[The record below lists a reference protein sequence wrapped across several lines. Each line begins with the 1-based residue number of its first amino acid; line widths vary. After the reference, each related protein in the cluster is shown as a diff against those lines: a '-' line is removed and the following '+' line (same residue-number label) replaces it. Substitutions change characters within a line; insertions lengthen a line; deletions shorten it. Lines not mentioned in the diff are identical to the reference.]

1 MGEKRTASTHLT
13 RMMDVSCP
21 IEKAATIFIPRFIP
35 KFIPRNAWHGF
46 TTPDNEL
53 LLLWITTL
61 AGLDG
66 FFASSETLLRPRAVR
81 HFALRGPAAVT
92 SVTEG
97 ARLAA

>member
-21 IEKAATIFIPRFIP
+21 IEKAATIFIP

-53 LLLWITTL
+53 LLLWVTAL

-66 FFASSETLLRPRAVR
+66 FFRKTEQAARRCYDREPSDTSRCADRRP
-81 HFALRGPAAVT
+81 
-92 SVTEG
+92 
-97 ARLAA
+97 

>member
-21 IEKAATIFIPRFIP
+21 IEKAATIFIP
-35 KFIPRNAWHGF
+35 KNAWHGF

-53 LLLWITTL
+53 LLLWVTAL

-66 FFASSETLLRPRAVR
+66 FLRKTEQ
-81 HFALRGPAAVT
+81 AARRCYDREPPDT
-92 SVTEG
+92 SRCAG
-97 ARLAA
+97 RRP